1 MLHRRLLGLSALVMA
16 LGMALALAGCQSHA
30 AADPY
35 RPLRAALH
43 HMKAAREEVEDEKFK
58 PHREKIERDLRAAT
72 HEIERALRDANIDVG
87 YEPHKGWDEKH
98 KSLRHLR
105 QALIELD
112 LARDE
117 VRKEK
122 GDWAQRRELKEAIED
137 AHDHLRDALKDI
149 E

>member
-1 MLHRRLLGLSALVMA
+1 MAVGLP
-16 LGMALALAGCQSHA
+16 LALAGCQSR
-30 AADPY
+30 AADTPY
-35 RPLRAALH
+35 RPLRAALY

-58 PHREKIERDLRAAT
+58 PHREKIERDLRAAIR
-72 HEIERALRDANIDVG
+72 EIERALRDANIEVD
-87 YEPHKGWDEKH
+87 YEPHKGWDERH

-122 GDWAQRRELKEAIED
+122 GDWARRRELKEAIED
-137 AHDHLRDALKDI
+137 AHDHLQDALKDI